1 MAKDLAAQYEP
12 IIQGAAKAFDLDPN
26 ILRGMA
32 QTESGFDP
40 DVISGKRQSKA
51 GAIGIMQFMPETA
64 KRFGVDPTN
73 PKQAI
78 FASAQYLRENL
89 DKFGGDYQKAV
100 AGYNWGENRDA
111 YNQSDWVKRL
121 PDETKGYVKKV
132 LTSAAQRAG
141 SEEEPVA
148 APAQARPTVA
158 DAIPDTRGDVPEWG
172 RKNPRLYGLAGAA
185 REVLGPI
192 IEAGG
197 AILGGIGGAA
207 AGAPAGPLGIAAG
220 GVGGAGAGYATGK
233 EATRLADIA
242 LGNVAPTPVSEAPAR
257 VLGNVAEGGMMETGG
272 RLAAPVIGAAVKGGA
287 QLIGK
292 AIDLPK
298 QSAQK
303 AARIARESVGD
314 LDVVV
319 NALRTARPGAT
330 PAQALAEAGINEP
343 VAQALLSRSA
353 LRKEGAK
360 FFSDVTA
367 TENADAINALS
378 QIAGGATQT
387 GAKAGQA
394 AAKKEV
400 NALLEPIK
408 DQILARANV
417 GGTTGAALRQ
427 EAVDQSAKAAAA
439 VEDVRRFTAA
449 GERIPGV
456 SEKLSAQQFPG
467 QPKAPLKYTYM
478 GELQKKADDVATQA
492 AKGSLEHGEAA
503 RFAQAAADQLEA
515 AGLKPLESAPILQ
528 SLQRV
533 SSDPKL
539 AGSEAVK
546 YLPRVADD
554 IQKWTQAGG
563 VIDATALDSIRKNS
577 VNAVIN
583 DMTNLDAK
591 AKKALAA
598 KVMGE
603 LKPVLIDAIEGA
615 GGTGYRQYLTDYA
628 NEMQKIGQMKLGAKA
643 LDLFE
648 KSPKRFVALVEGN
661 SPKDVEKI
669 FGPGSYDIVSEMSQD
684 AMKTLQST
692 GKLIKGR
699 AVAAEQSEK
708 GITAFQQV
716 LEENTSKFRL
726 PNFLSPKITATNTVL
741 DVLEKK
747 VGKDTVRK
755 LTEASKT
762 TKDFD
767 ALLNTLP
774 AVERNKVLKVLNN
787 PSEWGNAAIRK
798 AFKTP
803 GVGAAGVNALRGP
816 VENQNALIE

>member
-1 MAKDLAAQYEP
+1 MAKDFAAQYEP

-40 DVISGKRQSKA
+40 DVISGKRPSKA

-111 YNQSDWVKRL
+111 YNQQDWVKRL
-121 PDETKGYVKKV
+121 PAETKGYVKQV
-132 LTSAAQRAG
+132 LTHAAQRAG
-141 SEEEPVA
+141 SEEEKPATKPA
-148 APAQARPTVA
+148 ATT
-158 DAIPDTRGDVPEWG
+158 DAIPAAREETTYEKV
-172 RKNPRLYGLAGAA
+172 RKYAAPIVEGAGAVLGGLAGTAA
-185 REVLGPI
+185 GPAGTVLGAGLGYGI
-192 IEAGG
+192 SKELVEA
-197 AILGGIGGAA
+197 ADVYLGGKQRREGMAQVTEPVKNVLEGA
-207 AGAPAGPLGIAAG
+207 
-220 GVGGAGAGYATGK
+220 T
-233 EATRLADIA
+233 
-242 LGNVAPTPVSEAPAR
+242 
-257 VLGNVAEGGMMETGG
+257 METGG
-272 RLAAPVIGAAVKGGA
+272 RVAAPIIGAAVKGGA
-287 QLIGK
+287 NVVGK
-292 AIDLPK
+292 VMDLPK
-298 QSAQK
+298 QSVQK

-314 LDVVV
+314 MDVVV

-367 TENADAINALS
+367 AENADAINALS
-378 QIAGGATQT
+378 QIAGGTTQT

-417 GGTTGAALRQ
+417 GGTTGMALREQ
-427 EAVDQSAKAAAA
+427 AAEQGAKAAAA

-449 GERIPGV
+449 GERAPSVFEGI
-456 SEKLSAQQFPG
+456 SAQRYPG
-467 QPKAPLKYTYM
+467 EPKAPLRYTY
-478 GELQKKADDVATQA
+478 GGDLAKRADEVATQA
-492 AKGSLEHGEAA
+492 AKGSLEFGESA

-515 AGLKPLESAPILQ
+515 AGLKPLETGPILQ
-528 SLQRV
+528 GLQRV
-533 SSDPKL
+533 ASDPKL
-539 AGSEAVK
+539 AGSEALK

-554 IQKWTQAGG
+554 IQKWTKNG
-563 VIDATALDSIRKNS
+563 VIDANALDSIRKNS

-583 DMTNLDAK
+583 DMTNLDTK

-598 KVMGE
+598 KVMTE
-603 LKPVLIDAIEGA
+603 LKPLLIDAMEAA
-615 GGTGYRQYLTDYA
+615 GGKGYRDYLTSYA

-669 FGPGSYDIVSEMSQD
+669 FGPGSYDIVTEMSQD
-684 AMKTLQST
+684 AMKKLQAT
-692 GKLIKGR
+692 GQIVKGR
-699 AVAAEQSEK
+699 AAAAEQSEK

-747 VGKDTVRK
+747 VGKETVRT
-755 LTEASKT
+755 LTEAAKT

-774 AVERNKVLKVLNN
+774 AIERNKVLKVLNN
-787 PSEWGNAAIRK
+787 PSEWKIGK
-798 AFKTP
+798 ALNKP
-803 GVGAAGVNALRGP
+803 GVAAGVVNALRGP
-816 VENQNALIE
+816 IETENALVQ

>member
-40 DVISGKRQSKA
+40 DVISGKRPSKA

-121 PDETKGYVKKV
+121 PAETKGYVKKV
-132 LTSAAQRAG
+132 LTHAAQRAG
-141 SEEEPVA
+141 SDEEKPTA
-148 APAQARPTVA
+148 APTPAPSNEGMPEAR
-158 DAIPDTRGDVPEWG
+158 GEVPEWG

-257 VLGNVAEGGMMETGG
+257 VLSNVAEGGMMETGG
-272 RLAAPVIGAAVKGGA
+272 RLAAPVVSAIAKGGA
-287 QLIGK
+287 QVIGK

-298 QSAQK
+298 QSTQK

-314 LDVVV
+314 MDVVI
-319 NALRTARPGAT
+319 NALRNARPGVT
-330 PAQALAEAGINEP
+330 PAQALGEAGINEP
-343 VAQALLSRSA
+343 TAMALLDRMKGQTTASA
-353 LRKEGAK
+353 KY
-360 FFSDVTA
+360 FTDVPA
-367 TENADAINALS
+367 AENAAALNALAE
-378 QIAGGATQT
+378 IAGGTTQT

-400 NALLEPIK
+400 SALLEPMK

-417 GGTTGAALRQ
+417 GGTVGATLRQ
-427 EAVDQSAKAAAA
+427 EAADQGAKAAAA

-449 GERIPGV
+449 GERAPGV
-456 SEKLSAQQFPG
+456 FEKVSAERYPG
-467 QPKAPLKYTYM
+467 EPKAPLRYTY
-478 GELQKKADDVATQA
+478 GGDLAKKADEVASQA
-492 AKGSLEHGEAA
+492 AKGSLEFGESA

-546 YLPRVADD
+546 YLPRVAED
-554 IQKWTQAGG
+554 IQKWTSAGG
-563 VIDATALDSIRKNS
+563 VIDARALDSIRKNS

-583 DMTNLDAK
+583 DMTNLDTK

-598 KVMGE
+598 KVMTE

-615 GGTGYRQYLTDYA
+615 GGKGYRDYLTNYA

-643 LDLFE
+643 MDLFE

-684 AMKTLQST
+684 AMKTLQSAGT
-692 GKLIKGR
+692 LLKGR
-699 AVAAEQSEK
+699 AAAKPTEEGLS
-708 GITAFQQV
+708 AFSKV
-716 LEENTSKFRL
+716 LESNLPLFRI

-747 VGKDTVRK
+747 VGKETLRT

-762 TKDFD
+762 TKDLD

-774 AVERNKVLKVLNN
+774 AVERNKVLRILNN
-787 PSEWGNAAIRK
+787 SAEWGNPQIRK
-798 AFKTP
+798 ALNKP
-803 GVGAAGVNALRGP
+803 GVAAGVINALRGP
-816 VENQNALIE
+816 VETENALVQ

>member
-1 MAKDLAAQYEP
+1 M
-12 IIQGAAKAFDLDPN
+12 
-26 ILRGMA
+26 
-32 QTESGFDP
+32 
-40 DVISGKRQSKA
+40 DV
-51 GAIGIMQFMPETA
+51 
-64 KRFGVDPTN
+64 
-73 PKQAI
+73 
-78 FASAQYLRENL
+78 
-89 DKFGGDYQKAV
+89 
-100 AGYNWGENRDA
+100 
-111 YNQSDWVKRL
+111 RL
-121 PDETKGYVKKV
+121 PDGTVIKNVPDGTSKADLVAKLTKSGYD
-132 LTSAAQRAG
+132 TSMFA
-141 SEEEPVA
+141 EPA
-148 APAQARPTVA
+148 APAQARSA
-158 DAIPDTRGDVPEWG
+158 DAIPDGRGDVPEWG
-172 RKNPRLYGLAGAA
+172 RKNPQLYGLAGAA

-192 IEAGG
+192 VEAGG
-197 AILGGIGGAA
+197 ALLGGIGGAA
-207 AGAPAGPLGIAAG
+207 AGAPAGPLGAAAG
-220 GVGGAGAGYATGK
+220 GVAGAGAGYATGK

-242 LGNVAPTPVSEAPAR
+242 LGNVAPTPISEAPAR
-257 VLGNVAEGGMMETGG
+257 VLSNVAEGGMMETGG
-272 RLAAPVIGAAVKGGA
+272 RLAAPGIGAAVKGGA
-287 QLIGK
+287 QLVGK
-292 AIDLPK
+292 ALDLPK
-298 QSAQK
+298 QSALK
-303 AARIARESVGD
+303 AAKIARESVGD
-314 LDVVV
+314 LDVVI

-330 PAQALAEAGINEP
+330 PSQALAEAGINEP
-343 VAQALLSRSA
+343 IAQALLSRSA

-367 TENADAINALS
+367 AENTAALNALA
-378 QIAGGATQT
+378 QIAGGTTQT

-417 GGTTGAALRQ
+417 GGTTGMALRQ
-427 EAVDQSAKAAAA
+427 EAAEQGARAAQA

-449 GERIPGV
+449 GERAGA
-456 SEKLSAQQFPG
+456 AQVTPVPG
-467 QPKAPLKYTYM
+467 QPKAPQRYTYM
-478 GELQKKADDVATQA
+478 GELQKKADEVATQA

-515 AGLKPLESAPILQ
+515 AGLKPLQSGPILQ

-533 SSDPKL
+533 ASDPKL

-554 IQKWTQAGG
+554 IQKWTSAGG
-563 VIDATALDSIRKNS
+563 VIDARALDSIRKNS

-583 DMTNLDAK
+583 DMTNLDTK

-598 KVMGE
+598 QVMGE
-603 LKPVLIDAIEGA
+603 LKPLIIDAVEGA
-615 GGTGYRQYLTDYA
+615 GGKGYRDYLINYA

-669 FGPGSYDIVSEMSQD
+669 FGPGSYDIVTEMSQD
-684 AMKTLQST
+684 AMKKLQTT
-692 GKLIKGR
+692 GQILKGR
-699 AVAAEQSEK
+699 ATAAEQSEK

-741 DVLEKK
+741 DVLERK

-774 AVERNKVLKVLNN
+774 
-787 PSEWGNAAIRK
+787 S
-798 AFKTP
+798 
-803 GVGAAGVNALRGP
+803 
-816 VENQNALIE
+816 

>member
-12 IIQGAAKAFDLDPN
+12 VIQGAAKAFDLDPN

-32 QTESGFDP
+32 QAESGFDP
-40 DVISGKRQSKA
+40 DVISGKRSSKA

-100 AGYNWGENRDA
+100 AGYNWGENRDT
-111 YNQSDWVKRL
+111 YNQPDWVKRL

-132 LTSAAQRAG
+132 LTHAAQRAG
-141 SEEEPVA
+141 SEEEPA
-148 APAQARPTVA
+148 APAQARPA
-158 DAIPDTRGDVPEWG
+158 DAIPDGRGDVPEWG
-172 RKNPRLYGLAGAA
+172 RKNPRLYGIAGAA

-192 IEAGG
+192 VEAGG
-197 AILGGIGGAA
+197 ALLGGIGGAI
-207 AGAPAGPLGIAAG
+207 AGAPAGPLGVAAG
-220 GVGGAGAGYATGK
+220 GVAGTGAGYATGK
-233 EATRLADIA
+233 EAVRAADIA
-242 LGNVAPTPVSEAPAR
+242 LGNVAPTPLSEAPAR
-257 VLGNVAEGGMMETGG
+257 VTGNIAEGATMEVGG
-272 RLAAPVIGAAVKGGA
+272 RLAAPIIGAAVKGGA
-287 QLIGK
+287 QLVGK
-292 AIDLPK
+292 AMDIPK
-298 QSAQK
+298 QSTQK

-319 NALRTARPGAT
+319 NALRTARPGVT
-330 PAQALAEAGINEP
+330 PAQALGEAGINEP
-343 VAQALLSRSA
+343 TALALLDRMKGQTTAS
-353 LRKEGAK
+353 AK
-360 FFSDVTA
+360 FFGDVTA
-367 TENADAINALS
+367 AENNAAMNALA

-394 AAKKEV
+394 ATKKEV

-427 EAVDQSAKAAAA
+427 EAADQAGKAAAA

-449 GERIPGV
+449 GERVPGV
-456 SEKLSAQQFPG
+456 FEKVSTQRYPG
-467 QPKAPLKYTYM
+467 EPKAPLRYTY
-478 GELQKKADDVATQA
+478 GGDLAKKADEVATQA

-533 SSDPKL
+533 ASDPKL

-554 IQKWTQAGG
+554 IQKWTSAGG
-563 VIDATALDSIRKNS
+563 VIDANALDSIRKNS

-583 DMTNLDAK
+583 DMTNLDTK

-603 LKPVLIDAIEGA
+603 LKPLIIDAVEGA
-615 GGTGYRQYLTDYA
+615 GGKGYRDYLTNYA

-643 LDLFE
+643 MDLFE

-684 AMKTLQST
+684 AMRTLEST
-692 GKLIKGR
+692 GTLLKGR
-699 AVAAEQSEK
+699 AAAKPTEEGLS
-708 GITAFQQV
+708 AFSKV

-741 DVLEKK
+741 DVLERK

-774 AVERNKVLKVLNN
+774 AVERNKVLKLLNN
-787 PSEWGNAAIRK
+787 PSEWGIGK
-798 AFKTP
+798 ALKTP
-803 GVGAAGVNALRGP
+803 GVSAGVINALSSSQ
-816 VENQNALIE
+816 NQNALVQ

>member
-1 MAKDLAAQYEP
+1 M
-12 IIQGAAKAFDLDPN
+12 
-26 ILRGMA
+26 
-32 QTESGFDP
+32 
-40 DVISGKRQSKA
+40 DV
-51 GAIGIMQFMPETA
+51 
-64 KRFGVDPTN
+64 
-73 PKQAI
+73 
-78 FASAQYLRENL
+78 
-89 DKFGGDYQKAV
+89 
-100 AGYNWGENRDA
+100 
-111 YNQSDWVKRL
+111 RL
-121 PDETKGYVKKV
+121 PDGTVIKNVPDGTSKADLVAKLTKSGYD
-132 LTSAAQRAG
+132 TSMFG
-141 SEEEPVA
+141 STA
-148 APAQARPTVA
+148 APAQARPA
-158 DAIPDTRGDVPEWG
+158 DAIP
-172 RKNPRLYGLAGAA
+172 AA
-185 REVLGPI
+185 REETTYEKVRKYAAPVVEGLAAVGGGIVGAPLGPAGAVGGAALGYGI
-192 IEAGG
+192 GKELVEAADVRFGGKQRREGMAQVTEPVRNVLEGATLEAGG
-197 AILGGIGGAA
+197 
-207 AGAPAGPLGIAAG
+207 
-220 GVGGAGAGYATGK
+220 
-233 EATRLADIA
+233 
-242 LGNVAPTPVSEAPAR
+242 R
-257 VLGNVAEGGMMETGG
+257 V
-272 RLAAPVIGAAVKGGA
+272 AAPIIAGAVKGGA
-287 QLIGK
+287 QLVGK
-292 AIDLPK
+292 VMDIPS
-298 QSAQK
+298 QSTQK

-314 LDVVV
+314 LDVVI

-330 PAQALAEAGINEP
+330 PSQALAEAGINEP

-367 TENADAINALS
+367 AENTAALNALS
-378 QIAGGATQT
+378 QIAGGTTQT
-387 GAKAGQA
+387 GAKTGQA

-417 GGTTGAALRQ
+417 GGTTGMALRQ
-427 EAVDQSAKAAAA
+427 QAADQGAKAAQA

-449 GERIPGV
+449 GERAGATQVTPV
-456 SEKLSAQQFPG
+456 PG
-467 QPKAPLKYTYM
+467 QPKAPLRYTYM
-478 GELQKKADDVATQA
+478 GELQKKADEVATQA
-492 AKGSLEHGEAA
+492 AKGSLEFGESA

-515 AGLKPLESAPILQ
+515 AGLKPLQSAPILQ

-533 SSDPKL
+533 ASDPKL

-554 IQKWTQAGG
+554 IQKWTSAGG
-563 VIDATALDSIRKNS
+563 VIDARALDSIRKNS

-583 DMTNLDAK
+583 DMTNLDTK

-603 LKPVLIDAIEGA
+603 LKPLIIDAVEGA
-615 GGTGYRQYLTDYA
+615 GGKGYRDYLTNYA

-643 LDLFE
+643 MDLFE

-669 FGPGSYDIVSEMSQD
+669 FGPGSYDIVTEMSQD
-684 AMKTLQST
+684 AMKKLQTT
-692 GKLIKGR
+692 GQIVKGR
-699 AVAAEQSEK
+699 ATAAEQSEK

-741 DVLEKK
+741 DVLERK

-787 PSEWGNAAIRK
+787 PSEWAIGK
-798 AFKTP
+798 VTKTP
-803 GVGAAGVNALRGP
+803 GVSAATINALRGSF
-816 VENQNALIE
+816 ENQNALVE

>member
-40 DVISGKRQSKA
+40 DVISGKRPSKA

-100 AGYNWGENRDA
+100 AGYNWGENGDA
-111 YNQSDWVKRL
+111 YSQQDWVKRL
-121 PDETKGYVKKV
+121 PAETKDYVKKV
-132 LTSAAQRAG
+132 LTHAAQRTG
-141 SEEEPVA
+141 PEEEKPAAKPAAATIDAIPTAREETTYEKVRKYAAPIVEGAGVVLGGLAGTAAGPAGTVLGAGLGYGMGKELVEAADVYLGGKQRREGIAQVTEPVKNVLEGTTMEAGGRVA
-148 APAQARPTVA
+148 AP
-158 DAIPDTRGDVPEWG
+158 I
-172 RKNPRLYGLAGAA
+172 
-185 REVLGPI
+185 
-192 IEAGG
+192 
-197 AILGGIGGAA
+197 
-207 AGAPAGPLGIAAG
+207 
-220 GVGGAGAGYATGK
+220 
-233 EATRLADIA
+233 
-242 LGNVAPTPVSEAPAR
+242 
-257 VLGNVAEGGMMETGG
+257 
-272 RLAAPVIGAAVKGGA
+272 IGAAVKGGA
-287 QLIGK
+287 NVVGK
-292 AIDLPK
+292 VMDLPK
-298 QSAQK
+298 QSVQK

-314 LDVVV
+314 MDVVV

-367 TENADAINALS
+367 AENTAALNALS
-378 QIAGGATQT
+378 QIAGGTTQT

-417 GGTTGAALRQ
+417 GGTTGMALRQ
-427 EAVDQSAKAAAA
+427 QAAEQGAKAAAA

-449 GERIPGV
+449 GERAPSVFEGI
-456 SEKLSAQQFPG
+456 SAQRYPG
-467 QPKAPLKYTYM
+467 EPKAPLRYTY
-478 GELQKKADDVATQA
+478 GGDLAKKADEVATQA
-492 AKGSLEHGEAA
+492 AKGSLEFGESA

-533 SSDPKL
+533 AADPKL

-546 YLPRVADD
+546 YLPRVAED
-554 IQKWTQAGG
+554 IQKWTSAGG
-563 VIDATALDSIRKNS
+563 VIDARALDSIRKNS

-583 DMTNLDAK
+583 DMTNLDTK

-598 KVMGE
+598 KVMTE
-603 LKPVLIDAIEGA
+603 LKPMIIDAVEGA
-615 GGTGYRQYLTDYA
+615 GGKGYRDYLTNYA

-648 KSPKRFVALVEGN
+648 KSSKRFVALVEGN

-669 FGPGSYDIVSEMSQD
+669 FGPGSYDIVTEMSQD
-684 AMKTLQST
+684 AMKKLQAA
-692 GKLIKGR
+692 GQIVKGR
-699 AVAAEQSEK
+699 AAAAEQSEK

-747 VGKDTVRK
+747 VGKETVRT
-755 LTEASKT
+755 LTEAAKT

-787 PSEWGNAAIRK
+787 PSEWKIGK
-798 AFKTP
+798 ALNKP
-803 GVGAAGVNALRGP
+803 GVAAGVVNALRGP
-816 VENQNALIE
+816 IETENALVQ

>member
-1 MAKDLAAQYEP
+1 MAKDLAAQFEP

-32 QTESGFDP
+32 QAESDFDP
-40 DVISGKRQSKA
+40 DVISGKRTSKA

-100 AGYNWGENRDA
+100 AGYNWGENREA
-111 YNQSDWVKRL
+111 YGKEDWVKRL
-121 PDETKGYVKKV
+121 PGETKDYVKKV
-132 LTSAAQRAG
+132 LTHAAQRTGPEQEKPAA
-141 SEEEPVA
+141 A
-148 APAQARPTVA
+148 APAA
-158 DAIPDTRGDVPEWG
+158 DAIPT
-172 RKNPRLYGLAGAA
+172 A
-185 REVLGPI
+185 REETTYEKVRKYAAPVV
-192 IEAGG
+192 EAGG
-197 AILGGIGGAA
+197 AILGGLAGAA
-207 AGAPAGPLGIAAG
+207 LGPAGA
-220 GVGGAGAGYATGK
+220 VGGAGLGYGIGK
-233 EATRLADIA
+233 ELVEAADVYLGGKKQRQGVETVTEPVKNVLEGATM
-242 LGNVAPTPVSEAPAR
+242 EAGGR
-257 VLGNVAEGGMMETGG
+257 VL
-272 RLAAPVIGAAVKGGA
+272 APVLGAAVKGGA
-287 QLIGK
+287 QVIGK
-292 AIDLPK
+292 ALDIPT
-298 QSAQK
+298 QSTQK
-303 AARIARESVGD
+303 AARIARESIGD

-319 NALRTARPGAT
+319 NALRSARPSAT

-367 TENADAINALS
+367 GENAAAMNALAE
-378 QIAGGATQT
+378 IAGAGTQT
-387 GAKAGQA
+387 GAKGAQA
-394 AAKKEV
+394 ASKKEV

-417 GGTTGAALRQ
+417 GGTTGMALRQ
-427 EAVDQSAKAAAA
+427 EAAEQGAKAAQA
-439 VEDVRRFTAA
+439 VQDVRRFTAA
-449 GERIPGV
+449 GERAGAAQVTPVPGM
-456 SEKLSAQQFPG
+456 
-467 QPKAPLKYTYM
+467 PKAPQKYTYM
-478 GELQKKADDVATQA
+478 GELQKKADEVATQA

-515 AGLKPLESAPILQ
+515 AGLKPLQSAPILQ

-533 SSDPKL
+533 ASNPEL
-539 AGSEAVK
+539 AGSEAIK

-563 VIDATALDSIRKNS
+563 VIDARALDSIRKNS

-583 DMTNLDAK
+583 DMTNLDTK

-598 KVMGE
+598 KVMTE
-603 LKPVLIDAIEGA
+603 LKPLIIDAVEGA
-615 GGTGYRQYLTDYA
+615 GGKGYRQYLTDYA

-643 LDLFE
+643 MDLFE

-669 FGPGSYDIVSEMSQD
+669 FGPGSYDIVAEMSQD
-684 AMKTLQST
+684 AMKTLKQT
-692 GKLIKGR
+692 GSIIKGR
-699 AVAAEQSEK
+699 EAAAKQSEK
-708 GITAFQQV
+708 GITAFQQI
-716 LEENTSKFRL
+716 LEENTSKLRL

-741 DVLEKK
+741 DVLERK
-747 VGKDTVRK
+747 VGKETVRT

-767 ALLNTLP
+767 KLLNTLP

-787 PSEWGNAAIRK
+787 PSEWGLSKALKPTVTPSGKRK
-798 AFKTP
+798 DA
-803 GVGAAGVNALRGP
+803 GAGVSAATINALRGS
-816 VENQNALIE
+816 VENQNALVQ

>member
-1 MAKDLAAQYEP
+1 M
-12 IIQGAAKAFDLDPN
+12 
-26 ILRGMA
+26 
-32 QTESGFDP
+32 
-40 DVISGKRQSKA
+40 DV
-51 GAIGIMQFMPETA
+51 
-64 KRFGVDPTN
+64 
-73 PKQAI
+73 
-78 FASAQYLRENL
+78 
-89 DKFGGDYQKAV
+89 
-100 AGYNWGENRDA
+100 
-111 YNQSDWVKRL
+111 RL
-121 PDETKGYVKKV
+121 PDGTVIKNVPDGTSKADLVTKLTKSGYD
-132 LTSAAQRAG
+132 TSMFG
-141 SEEEPVA
+141 STA
-148 APAQARPTVA
+148 APVQARPA
-158 DAIPDTRGDVPEWG
+158 DAIP
-172 RKNPRLYGLAGAA
+172 AA
-185 REVLGPI
+185 REETTYEKVRKYAAPVVEGLAAVGGGIVGAPLGPAGAVGGAALGYGI
-192 IEAGG
+192 GKELVEAADVRFGGKQRREGVAQVTEPVRNVLEGATLEAGG
-197 AILGGIGGAA
+197 
-207 AGAPAGPLGIAAG
+207 
-220 GVGGAGAGYATGK
+220 
-233 EATRLADIA
+233 
-242 LGNVAPTPVSEAPAR
+242 R
-257 VLGNVAEGGMMETGG
+257 V
-272 RLAAPVIGAAVKGGA
+272 AAPIIGAAVKGGA
-287 QLIGK
+287 QLVGK
-292 AIDLPK
+292 VMDIP
-298 QSAQK
+298 SHSTQK

-314 LDVVV
+314 LDVVI

-330 PAQALAEAGINEP
+330 PSQALAEAGINEP

-360 FFSDVTA
+360 FFTDVTA
-367 TENADAINALS
+367 AENTAALNALA
-378 QIAGGATQT
+378 QIAGGTTQT
-387 GAKAGQA
+387 GAKTGQA

-417 GGTTGAALRQ
+417 GGTTGMALRQ
-427 EAVDQSAKAAAA
+427 EAADQAGKAAAA

-449 GERIPGV
+449 GERVPGV
-456 SEKLSAQQFPG
+456 FEKVSTQRYPG
-467 QPKAPLKYTYM
+467 EPKAPLRYTY
-478 GELQKKADDVATQA
+478 GGDLAKKADEVATQA

-515 AGLKPLESAPILQ
+515 AGLKPLQSAPILQ

-533 SSDPKL
+533 ASDPKL

-563 VIDATALDSIRKNS
+563 VIDARALDSIRKNS

-583 DMTNLDAK
+583 DMTNLDTK

-598 KVMGE
+598 KVMTE
-603 LKPVLIDAIEGA
+603 LKPLIIDAVEGA
-615 GGTGYRQYLTDYA
+615 GGKGYRDYLTNYA

-669 FGPGSYDIVSEMSQD
+669 FGPGSYDIVTEMSQD
-684 AMKTLQST
+684 AMKKLQTT
-692 GKLIKGR
+692 GQIVKGR
-699 AVAAEQSEK
+699 AIAAEQSEK

-741 DVLEKK
+741 DVLERK
-747 VGKDTVRK
+747 VGKNTVRK

-787 PSEWGNAAIRK
+787 PSEWAIGK
-798 AFKTP
+798 VTKTP
-803 GVGAAGVNALRGP
+803 GVSAATINALRGSF
-816 VENQNALIE
+816 ENQNALVE

>member
-12 IIQGAAKAFDLDPN
+12 VIQGAAKAFDLDPN

-32 QTESGFDP
+32 QAESGFDP
-40 DVISGKRQSKA
+40 DVISGKRSSKA

-100 AGYNWGENRDA
+100 AGYNWGENRDT
-111 YNQSDWVKRL
+111 YNQPDWVKRL

-132 LTSAAQRAG
+132 LTHAAQRAG
-141 SEEEPVA
+141 SEEEPA
-148 APAQARPTVA
+148 APAQARPA
-158 DAIPDTRGDVPEWG
+158 DAIPDG
-172 RKNPRLYGLAGAA
+172 REETTYEKVRKYAAPVVEGLAAVGGGIVGAPLGPAGAVGGAA
-185 REVLGPI
+185 LGYGIGKELVEAADVQFGGKQRREGMAQVTGPVMNVLEGATL
-192 IEAGG
+192 EAGG
-197 AILGGIGGAA
+197 
-207 AGAPAGPLGIAAG
+207 
-220 GVGGAGAGYATGK
+220 
-233 EATRLADIA
+233 
-242 LGNVAPTPVSEAPAR
+242 R
-257 VLGNVAEGGMMETGG
+257 V
-272 RLAAPVIGAAVKGGA
+272 AAPIIGAAVKGGA
-287 QLIGK
+287 QLVGK
-292 AIDLPK
+292 AMDIPK
-298 QSAQK
+298 QSTQK

-319 NALRTARPGAT
+319 NALRTARPGVT
-330 PAQALAEAGINEP
+330 PAQALGEAGINEP
-343 VAQALLSRSA
+343 TALALLDRMKGQTTAS
-353 LRKEGAK
+353 AK
-360 FFSDVTA
+360 FFGDVTA
-367 TENADAINALS
+367 AENNAAMNALA

-394 AAKKEV
+394 ATKKEV

-427 EAVDQSAKAAAA
+427 EAADQAGKAAAA

-449 GERIPGV
+449 GERVPGV
-456 SEKLSAQQFPG
+456 FEKVSTQRYPG
-467 QPKAPLKYTYM
+467 EPKAPLRYTY
-478 GELQKKADDVATQA
+478 GGDLAKKADEVATQA

-533 SSDPKL
+533 ASDPKL
-539 AGSEAVK
+539 AGSDAVK

-554 IQKWTQAGG
+554 IQKWTSAGG
-563 VIDATALDSIRKNS
+563 VIDANALDSIRKNS

-583 DMTNLDAK
+583 DMTNLDTK

-603 LKPVLIDAIEGA
+603 LKPLIIDAVEGA
-615 GGTGYRQYLTDYA
+615 GGKGYRDYLTSYA

-643 LDLFE
+643 MDLFE

-661 SPKDVEKI
+661 SPKEVEKI

-692 GKLIKGR
+692 GTLLKGR
-699 AVAAEQSEK
+699 AAAKPTEEGVS
-708 GITAFQQV
+708 AFTKV

-741 DVLEKK
+741 DVLERK

-787 PSEWGNAAIRK
+787 PSEWGISK
-798 AFKTP
+798 ALKTP
-803 GVGAAGVNALRGP
+803 GVSTSVINALSSSQ
-816 VENQNALIE
+816 NQNALVQ

>member
-12 IIQGAAKAFDLDPN
+12 VIQGAAKAFDLDPN

-32 QTESGFDP
+32 QAESGFDP
-40 DVISGKRQSKA
+40 DVISGKRSSKA

-100 AGYNWGENRDA
+100 AGYNWGENRDT
-111 YNQSDWVKRL
+111 YNQPDWVKRL

-132 LTSAAQRAG
+132 LTHAAQRAG
-141 SEEEPVA
+141 SEEEPA
-148 APAQARPTVA
+148 APAQARPA
-158 DAIPDTRGDVPEWG
+158 DAIP
-172 RKNPRLYGLAGAA
+172 AA
-185 REVLGPI
+185 REETTYEKVRKYAAPVVEGLAAVGGGIVGAPLGPAGAVGGAALGYGI
-192 IEAGG
+192 GKELVEAADVRFGGKQRREGMAQVTEPVMNVLEGATLEAGG
-197 AILGGIGGAA
+197 
-207 AGAPAGPLGIAAG
+207 
-220 GVGGAGAGYATGK
+220 
-233 EATRLADIA
+233 
-242 LGNVAPTPVSEAPAR
+242 R
-257 VLGNVAEGGMMETGG
+257 V
-272 RLAAPVIGAAVKGGA
+272 AAPIIGAAVKGGA
-287 QLIGK
+287 QLVGK
-292 AIDLPK
+292 AMDIPK
-298 QSAQK
+298 QSTQK

-319 NALRTARPGAT
+319 NALRTARPGVT
-330 PAQALAEAGINEP
+330 PAQALGEAGINEP
-343 VAQALLSRSA
+343 TALTLLDRMKGQTTSS
-353 LRKEGAK
+353 AK
-360 FFSDVTA
+360 FFGDVTA
-367 TENADAINALS
+367 AENTAALNALA

-394 AAKKEV
+394 ATKKEV

-427 EAVDQSAKAAAA
+427 EAADQAGKAAAA

-449 GERIPGV
+449 GERVPGV
-456 SEKLSAQQFPG
+456 FEKVSTQRYPG
-467 QPKAPLKYTYM
+467 EPKAPLRYTY
-478 GELQKKADDVATQA
+478 GGDLAKKADEVATQA

-533 SSDPKL
+533 ASDPKL

-554 IQKWTQAGG
+554 IQKWTSAGG
-563 VIDATALDSIRKNS
+563 VIDANALDSIRKNS

-583 DMTNLDAK
+583 DMTNLDTK

-603 LKPVLIDAIEGA
+603 LKPLIIDAVEGA
-615 GGTGYRQYLTDYA
+615 GGKGYRDYLTNYA

-643 LDLFE
+643 MDLFE

-692 GKLIKGR
+692 GTLLKGR
-699 AVAAEQSEK
+699 AAAKPTEEGVS
-708 GITAFQQV
+708 AFTKV

-741 DVLEKK
+741 DVLERK

-762 TKDFD
+762 TKDLD
-767 ALLNTLP
+767 KLLNTLP
-774 AVERNKVLKVLNN
+774 AVERNKVLKLLNN
-787 PSEWGNAAIRK
+787 PSEWGIGK
-798 AFKTP
+798 ALKTP
-803 GVGAAGVNALRGP
+803 GVSTSVINALSSSQ
-816 VENQNALIE
+816 NQNALVQ

>member
-1 MAKDLAAQYEP
+1 MANDLAAQYEP

-40 DVISGKRQSKA
+40 DVISGKRTSKA
-51 GAIGIMQFMPETA
+51 GAVGIMQFMPETA

-89 DKFGGDYQKAV
+89 DKFGGDYKKAV
-100 AGYNWGENRDA
+100 AGYNWGENREA
-111 YNQSDWVKRL
+111 YGKDDWVKKL
-121 PDETKGYVKKV
+121 PAETKDYVKKV

-141 SEEEPVA
+141 SEEEKPAAA
-148 APAQARPTVA
+148 APAG
-158 DAIPDTRGDVPEWG
+158 DAIP
-172 RKNPRLYGLAGAA
+172 AA
-185 REVLGPI
+185 REETTYEKVRKYAAPIVEGAGAVLGGIAGTAAGPAGTVLGAGLGYGI
-192 IEAGG
+192 GKELVEAADVYLGGKQQRQGIETVTEPVKNVLEGATMEAGG
-197 AILGGIGGAA
+197 
-207 AGAPAGPLGIAAG
+207 
-220 GVGGAGAGYATGK
+220 
-233 EATRLADIA
+233 
-242 LGNVAPTPVSEAPAR
+242 R
-257 VLGNVAEGGMMETGG
+257 VL
-272 RLAAPVIGAAVKGGA
+272 APVLGAAVKGGA
-287 QLIGK
+287 QVVGK
-292 AIDLPK
+292 VMDLPQ
-298 QSAQK
+298 QSVQK
-303 AARIARESVGD
+303 AAKIARESVGD
-314 LDVVV
+314 MDVVV
-319 NALRTARPGAT
+319 NALRNARPGAT

-360 FFSDVTA
+360 FFSDVSA
-367 TENADAINALS
+367 GENAAAMNALAE
-378 QIAGGATQT
+378 IAGAGTQT
-387 GAKAGQA
+387 GAKGAQA
-394 AAKKEV
+394 ATKKEV

-427 EAVDQSAKAAAA
+427 EAADQGARAAQA

-449 GERIPGV
+449 GERAGA
-456 SEKLSAQQFPG
+456 AQVTPVAG
-467 QPKAPLKYTYM
+467 MPKAPQKYTYM
-478 GELQKKADDVATQA
+478 GELQKKADEVATQA
-492 AKGSLEHGEAA
+492 AKGSLEFGEAS
-503 RFAQAAADQLEA
+503 RLAQAAADQLEA
-515 AGLKPLESAPILQ
+515 AGLKPLQSAPILQ
-528 SLQRV
+528 GLNRV
-533 SSDPKL
+533 ATDPKL

-546 YLPRVADD
+546 YLPRIADD

-563 VIDATALDSIRKNS
+563 VIDARALDSIRKNS

-598 KVMGE
+598 KVMTE
-603 LKPVLIDAIEGA
+603 LKPLIIDAVENA
-615 GGTGYRQYLTDYA
+615 GGKGYRQYLTDYA

-643 LDLFE
+643 MDLFE
-648 KSPKRFVALVEGN
+648 NSPKKFVSLVEGN
-661 SPKDVEKI
+661 SPKEVEKI

-684 AMKTLQST
+684 AMKKLQAAGT
-692 GKLIKGR
+692 MVKGR
-699 AVAAEQSEK
+699 AAAAEQSEK

-747 VGKDTVRK
+747 VGKETVRT

-767 ALLNTLP
+767 KLLNTLP

-787 PSEWGNAAIRK
+787 PAEWGITK
-798 AFKTP
+798 AVKRP
-803 GVGAAGVNALRGP
+803 GIGAASINALRGS
-816 VENQNALIE
+816 VETRNALVQ

>member
-32 QTESGFDP
+32 YAESEFDP
-40 DVISGKRQSKA
+40 DVISGKRASKA
-51 GAIGIMQFMPETA
+51 GAIGIMQFMPNTA
-64 KRFGVDPTN
+64 KEYGVDPTN

-89 DKFGGDYQKAV
+89 DKFNGDYQKAV
-100 AGYNWGENRDA
+100 AGYNWGQNRNTFNRD
-111 YNQSDWVKRL
+111 DWVKDL
-121 PDETKGYVKKV
+121 PPETKSYVKKV
-132 LTSAAQRAG
+132 LTHAAQRAG
-141 SEEEPVA
+141 SEEEKPA
-148 APAQARPTVA
+148 APAQARST
-158 DAIPDTRGDVPEWG
+158 DAIPDGRGDVPEWG

-192 IEAGG
+192 VEAGG
-197 AILGGIGGAA
+197 FILGSIGGAA
-207 AGAPAGPLGIAAG
+207 AGAPAGPLGITAG

-233 EATRLADIA
+233 EAVRAADIA
-242 LGNVAPTPVSEAPAR
+242 LGNVAPTPLSEAPTRIA
-257 VLGNVAEGGMMETGG
+257 GDVAEGATMETGG
-272 RLAAPVIGAAVKGGA
+272 RLAAPVIKAAVKGGA
-287 QLIGK
+287 QLVGK

-298 QSAQK
+298 QSTQK

-314 LDVVV
+314 LDVVI
-319 NALRTARPGAT
+319 NALRNARPGAT
-330 PAQALAEAGINEP
+330 PAQALGEAGINEP
-343 VAQALLSRSA
+343 TALALLDRMKGQTTA
-353 LRKEGAK
+353 GAK

-367 TENADAINALS
+367 AENAEAMNALA
-378 QIAGGATQT
+378 QIAGGTTQT

-394 AAKKEV
+394 ATKKQV
-400 NALLEPIK
+400 NALLEPMK
-408 DQILARANV
+408 KQILARANV

-427 EAVDQSAKAAAA
+427 EAADQAGKAAAA

-456 SEKLSAQQFPG
+456 AERLSAERFPG

-478 GELQKKADDVATQA
+478 GDLQKKADEVATQA
-492 AKGSLEHGEAA
+492 AKGSLEFGEAS
-503 RFAQAAADQLEA
+503 RLAQAAADQLEA
-515 AGLKPLESAPILQ
+515 AGLKPLQSGPILQ

-533 SSDPKL
+533 ATDPKL

-554 IQKWTQAGG
+554 IQKWTSAGG
-563 VIDATALDSIRKNS
+563 VIDARALDSIRKNS

-583 DMTNLDAK
+583 DMTNLDTK

-598 KVMGE
+598 KVMTE
-603 LKPVLIDAIEGA
+603 LKPLIVNAIEGA
-615 GGTGYRQYLTDYA
+615 GGKGYRQYLTDYA

-643 LDLFE
+643 MDLFE
-648 KSPKRFVALVEGN
+648 KSPKRFIALVEGN

-669 FGPGSYDIVSEMSQD
+669 FGPGSYDLVSEMSQD

-692 GKLIKGR
+692 GKLLKGR
-699 AVAAEQSEK
+699 AAAKPTEE
-708 GITAFQQV
+708 GLAAFAKV

-741 DVLEKK
+741 NVLEKK
-747 VGKDTVRK
+747 VGKETIRT

-767 ALLNTLP
+767 KLLNTLP
-774 AVERNKVLKVLNN
+774 AVERTKVLRVLNN
-787 PSEWGNAAIRK
+787 PSEWGNAAVRK
-798 AFKTP
+798 AFGTP
-803 GVGAAGVNALRGP
+803 GVSAATINALRGP
-816 VENQNALIE
+816 VETENALVQ